1 MSEGALQDRYLDVL
15 LEMVFEEQ
23 EEKAVERLAH
33 SPAFV
38 TSYTQGW
45 SEWVGYGAAESMG
58 LNGAIDSILN
68 GETTLAEVL
77 PSLTESINKILS
89 RYY

>member
-1 MSEGALQDRYLDVL
+1 YGDMQLFRDHASDT
-15 LEMVFEEQ
+15 
-23 EEKAVERLAH
+23 
-33 SPAFV
+33 FV